1 MYWLNL
7 AISVTLLILGG
18 ILLLYR
24 LMYMFCQG
32 EPWNN
37 PPSLLT
43 WRFTFIVGG
52 ATILITALA
61 PFTYECSNSA
71 CDKNYSYFNA
81 LVFVG
86 VFMLSLPIISYC
98 FKQVFDTKPV
108 NQNPDPNMPVN
119 QNPEPPQQY
128 NFDPETRQ
136 DLRGNMSGYDILF
149 LIMGAGI
156 LLIDRSL
163 DVCNCP

>member
-43 WRFTFIVGG
+43 WRFTFVVGG
-52 ATILITALA
+52 ATILIAALA
-61 PFTYECSNSA
+61 SPAYECSDSA
-71 CDKNYSYFNA
+71 LCEKDYSYFSF
-81 LVFVG
+81 LLIIG
-86 VFMLSLPIISYC
+86 VFMLALPLTIMCFTWIYSIS
-98 FKQVFDTKPV
+98 
-108 NQNPDPNMPVN
+108 NNNPDDPVYS
-119 QNPEPPQQY
+119 QRSHDSNPDTAGGQ
-128 NFDPETRQ
+128 
-136 DLRGNMSGYDILF
+136 RGYMSGYDILF

-163 DVCNCP
+163 DVCKCP

>member
-52 ATILITALA
+52 ATILIAALA
-61 PFTYECSNSA
+61 SPAYECSDSA
-71 CDKNYSYFNA
+71 CEKNYSIFSTMVAVGIFLLA
-81 LVFVG
+81 LP
-86 VFMLSLPIISYC
+86 LSWWC
-98 FKQVFDTKPV
+98 FKKLFDNLPV
-108 NQNPDPNMPVN
+108 DEQ
-119 QNPEPPQQY
+119 PEPPQRY